1 MLRLLAKP
9 FGAVYALRIILL
21 VSFAWAALAHAA
33 EPTPT
38 LVKATYKVY
47 KAGLWIGTIDEQ
59 FTRDGD
65 RYKIVSVTDTAGP
78 LRLFLRDQLTV
89 TSEGT
94 IGAAGL
100 RPDSYQ
106 FTRRNDQKKNI
117 SSAFDW
123 DKQQLLSHHGGESEV
138 FDLPV
143 GTQDRLSAMYQF
155 MFNVPRTTEVGVWM
169 SQGKKAERYRYRKL
183 GEPALTVNQES
194 IATVYY
200 EREAKEGESKV
211 HLWLAKRKYYLPA
224 KIVFE
229 DSHGASLEQLLVSL
243 NSQ

>member
-1 MLRLLAKP
+1 MLHLLTRRL
-9 FGAVYALRIILL
+9 GAIHALRIILI
-21 VSFAWAALAHAA
+21 VSFVWATLAHAA
-33 EPTPT
+33 DPTPT

-47 KAGLWIGTIDEQ
+47 KAGIWIGTIDEQ

-78 LRLFLRDQLTV
+78 LRIFLRDQLTV

-94 IGAAGL
+94 ISASGL

-117 SSAFDW
+117 SSVFEW
-123 DKQQLLSHHGGESEV
+123 DKQQIVSQHGGESEV

-143 GTQDRLSAMYQF
+143 GTQDRISAMYQF
-155 MFNVPRTTEVGVWM
+155 MFNVPRTTEVSVWM

-194 IATVYY
+194 IATVNY

-211 HLWLAKRKYYLPA
+211 NLWLAKRKYYLPV
-224 KIVFE
+224 KIIFE
-229 DSHGASLEQLLVSL
+229 DSHGASLEQMLVSL
-243 NSQ
+243 RSE